1 MKTKL
6 VIVNIDRSSGLLS
19 APERFSSYDRLLRSA
34 KIKNPLV
41 RAQGLAAELALS
53 YALSGEKLLPP
64 EYRCEKSGKPVIEN
78 GYISLSHSGKFA
90 VCAYS
95 PFPVGVDIE
104 IPRPVRASV
113 RKRILSAEELEEGL
127 DDHALLKRFVI
138 KEAYLKLTGEGVFG
152 GLSSL
157 TVRDGQIK
165 RSGGTTAVF
174 RTFDTDEY
182 FLALAV
188 TEYTETELI
197 EL

>member
-6 VIVNIDRSSGLLS
+6 VIVNIDRSAELLN
-19 APERFSSYDRLLRSA
+19 APERFSSAERLIRSK

-53 YALSGEKLLPP
+53 YALSGEMLLPP
-64 EYRCEKSGKPVIEN
+64 EYRREKSGKPVIED
-78 GYISLSHSGKFA
+78 GFISLSHSGRFA

-95 PFPVGVDIE
+95 PVPVGVDIE

-113 RKRILSAEELEEGL
+113 KKRLLSAEELEEWL
-127 DDHALLKRFVI
+127 DGFSLLKRFVI
-138 KEAYLKLTGEGVFG
+138 KEAYLKMTGEGVFG

-157 TVRDGQIK
+157 TVTGGRIIRGGETAAVC
-165 RSGGTTAVF
+165 RS
-174 RTFDTDEY
+174 FDTDEY
-182 FLALAV
+182 FLALVSAED
-188 TEYTETELI
+188 TDTELI